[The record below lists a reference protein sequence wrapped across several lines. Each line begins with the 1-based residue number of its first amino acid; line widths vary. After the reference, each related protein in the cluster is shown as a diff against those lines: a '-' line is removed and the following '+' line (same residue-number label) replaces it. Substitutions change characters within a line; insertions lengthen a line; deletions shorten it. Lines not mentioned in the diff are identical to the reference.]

1 MECSSI
7 CACATAVHCAVE
19 PPHQPLLLG
28 LVSLCAAFLK
38 PCCCSMLCV
47 VQSLHVGW
55 LLATGGPKV
64 LGMTLSTLS
73 GAMGSVVQ
81 GGLDCGDI
89 EYHVIVAKKP

>member
-1 MECSSI
+1 
-7 CACATAVHCAVE
+7 
-19 PPHQPLLLG
+19 
-28 LVSLCAAFLK
+28 
-38 PCCCSMLCV
+38 MLCV